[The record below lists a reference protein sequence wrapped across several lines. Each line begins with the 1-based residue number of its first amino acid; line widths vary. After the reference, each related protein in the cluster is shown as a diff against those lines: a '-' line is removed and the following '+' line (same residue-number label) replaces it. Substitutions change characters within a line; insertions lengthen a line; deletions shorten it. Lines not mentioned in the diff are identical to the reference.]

1 MGKLNYIFVD
11 KMVSFEMIPW
21 NSPEW
26 VTKGSFEFDVV
37 FTSNISG
44 FVVQYIR
51 KKLTYKKTPSSL
63 WEKTDRGYWEIFY
76 IDKGMSW
83 NADRF
88 AQTSLGKE
96 SEGCL
101 IQIGYAY
108 FFPYY
113 LSEEEHR
120 IYQTDVKLPGDIKRI
135 FGEEMR
141 RGEIKMANGLPSSLE
156 QPKMEGLRPTP
167 KAIIHKLTV
176 NWGKHAEPLGSQLN
190 YSDDGETIE
199 GWDSVVLEEVF
210 AGEKIYQKFPWTSN
224 EKRPLLEG
232 QKEKEKYLSEEE
244 WEEVNLKR
252 GNKYPIHRF
261 AEPLRGC
268 PYCRRSETTARRAV
282 FNAKPERST
291 LFQAKK
297 I

>member
-1 MGKLNYIFVD
+1 MALQQPTF
-11 KMVSFEMIPW
+11 SMIPW
-21 NSPEW
+21 NSSALTLKLNRRGVANESI
-26 VTKGSFEFDVV
+26 KGSFEFDVV

-44 FVVQYIR
+44 FVVQYIQ
-51 KKLTYKKTPSSL
+51 KKLTYKKKASSV
-63 WEKTDRGYWEIFY
+63 WKKIQRAYWEIFY

-120 IYQTDVKLPGDIKRI
+120 IYQTDVKLPDDIKRI

-190 YSDDGETIE
+190 YSDDGKTIE

-210 AGEKIYQKFPWTSN
+210 AGEKIYQKFPWSSN
-224 EKRPLLEG
+224 EKRPLLKD
-232 QKEKEKYLSEEE
+232 QKECLICKYQ
-244 WEEVNLKR
+244 R
-252 GNKYPIHRF
+252 IPHIF
-261 AEPLRGC
+261 
-268 PYCRRSETTARRAV
+268 
-282 FNAKPERST
+282 
-291 LFQAKK
+291 
-297 I
+297 